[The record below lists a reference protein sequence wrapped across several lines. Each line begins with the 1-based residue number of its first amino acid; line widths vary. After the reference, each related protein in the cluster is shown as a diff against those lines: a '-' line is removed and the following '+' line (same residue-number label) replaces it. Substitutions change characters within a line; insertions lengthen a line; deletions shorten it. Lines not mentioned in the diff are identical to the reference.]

1 MLDNLNWWEIGVL
14 LLLALLIFG
23 DRLPN
28 VISDGLRM
36 VRNLRNMARNATGD
50 LSRELGTDIQL
61 EDLHPKAF
69 IRKHLLSEEDEQAIR
84 KPLQGVDNLRADV
97 TGVHEELKEVADR
110 VDPRA
115 AARKSTAT
123 STAPAPAPAPAPATT
138 TPPDP
143 SARVAAGAGQRPAGL
158 RPSGL
163 PSSDSRRTASR
174 SATWRSAFAA
184 GASGADSTIGVPAS
198 PPSRTRVSIGI

>member
-36 VRNLRNMARNATGD
+36 VRNLRAMARNATGD

-84 KPLQGVDNLRADV
+84 KPLQGVYDSLRSDV
-97 TGVHEELKEVADR
+97 TGVHEDLKEVADR
-110 VDPRA
+110 IDPRA
-115 AARKSTAT
+115 AARKSAAT
-123 STAPAPAPAPAPATT
+123 DTAPAPAPAPAP
-138 TPPDP
+138 
-143 SARVAAGAGQRPAGL
+143 
-158 RPSGL
+158 RPSY
-163 PSSDSRRTASR
+163 DD
-174 SATWRSAFAA
+174 AT
-184 GASGADSTIGVPAS
+184 
-198 PPSRTRVSIGI
+198 